1 MDVYKAIQSR
11 RTIRRFKQRPIDVEL
26 LKRFVNAARV
36 APSAANLQPLEYFIV
51 SEKKLCA
58 NVFETLGWAGYIKP
72 KWTPDETERPIAY
85 IVILVRED
93 LNKYYKWDVGL
104 SAENIMLVAEEE
116 NIGSCMLLNI
126 NRKKLREILCIPD
139 FLLIDSVI
147 ALGYKS
153 ETAIMEDMID
163 SVEYYRDEKE
173 ILHVPKR
180 KLDDILHINKF

>member
-72 KWTPDETERPIAY
+72 KWTPDETERPTAY

-93 LNKYYKWDVGL
+93 PNKYYKWDVGL

-126 NRKKLREILCIPD
+126 NKGIEFTVDGIGDVTMRQEKNSLFIDIVPPKKVCGDYSIIKKWNTFLVEATGKDAKERKKD
-139 FLLIDSVI
+139 F
-147 ALGYKS
+147 GKC
-153 ETAIMEDMID
+153 
-163 SVEYYRDEKE
+163 
-173 ILHVPKR
+173 
-180 KLDDILHINKF
+180 